1 LQAGAVDLGP
11 AGPDDVSGW
20 GRLDVA
26 RAYDWLR
33 TAPDFSVAATPA
45 AARVAAGATVT
56 FNLSVT
62 PRNGYARTVALTLNG
77 LPAGQGTA
85 TFAPASI
92 AGGSGASQLTIA
104 TAASLAP
111 GFYPLRIVAGDG
123 GLSRTAT
130 VTLEIAGPPDF
141 TLGTWPAAAS
151 VRPGGSATVAVN
163 VGALNGFA
171 SPVTLTASGL
181 PGGGRAT
188 FTPNPVT
195 APRSATLTLSTT
207 GATRR
212 ATYTV
217 TVTGTSGALRHQ
229 TPVTLTVQ

>member
-1 LQAGAVDLGP
+1 VDLGP
-11 AGPDDVSGW
+11 AGPDDVSGS

-45 AARVAAGATVT
+45 SGRVAAGATLT
-56 FNLSVT
+56 FNVSVT

-123 GLSRTAT
+123 ALSRTAT
-130 VTLEIAGPPDF
+130 VTLEIAGPADF

-151 VRPGGSATVAVN
+151 VRPGGSATLAMN

-229 TPVTLTVQ
+229 TAVTLTVQ